1 MTPAGLS
8 RDHLL
13 LGAAGASSVLT
24 QYVAVREIGSTFLA
38 TELVLLAATLVTLA
52 GPSLGYALAHRIP
65 DRILALWGA
74 LSLAALLALPVGL
87 RALVGAMAAR
97 GHGGVAI
104 GLTLLLGGLLLSGF
118 YAVFLP
124 RCAEVPASLPA
135 LYAAELGGALVAL
148 ALLALSPSFRVT
160 LALSSAAAVLALHLG
175 LKRLRISLP
184 AAAAAVGAALA
195 YPRFDEAAALLY
207 YAGYHGR
214 RTPRIVVTEYSP
226 YQRIDVVD
234 DARGRRSLYLDGV
247 WFFRSDGFDGH
258 NRFLAELPGALHT
271 RATTGRRQAST
282 GAEARELAPRALVIG
297 SGSFSSAAYLHG
309 LGYEVTVVELD
320 EAVARIGFFAFGE
333 THGLVPGAVK
343 VWIGD
348 GRRFLTETALS
359 FDVIALD
366 VPAPYHL
373 RTALL
378 YTPGFYRLAAS
389 RLRPSGVVSLSLC
402 GRTDGPVGKAIAA
415 AAAQAFPSVI
425 AVESA
430 TSGLS
435 HLYGGSP
442 LPFSAAD
449 VTAALAERDPRGGR
463 VYADGELRAMVEGVE
478 PLTEARLFPV
488 LVLAR
493 GALTAVL
500 DGS

>member
-1 MTPAGLS
+1 
-8 RDHLL
+8 L

-24 QYVAVREIGSTFLA
+24 QYVAVREIGSTFLS

-65 DRILALWGA
+65 DRVVALWGG
-74 LSLAALLALPVGL
+74 LSVAALLALPVGL

-97 GHGGVAI
+97 GHGGAAI
-104 GLTLLLGGLLLSGF
+104 GLTLLLGGLFLSGF

-124 RCAEVPASLPA
+124 RCAEVPTSLA
-135 LYAAELGGALVAL
+135 TLYASELGGALLAL
-148 ALLALSPSFRVT
+148 TLLALSASFRVT

-175 LKRLRISLP
+175 LGRPLLSLG
-184 AAAAAVGAALA
+184 AATAAVGAALA
-195 YPRFDEAAALLY
+195 YPGLDEAAARLY

-214 RTPRIVVTEYSP
+214 REPRIVATEYSP

-247 WFFRSDGFDGH
+247 WFFRSDSFDGH
-258 NRFLAELPGALHT
+258 NRFLAELPGALHA
-271 RATTGRRQAST
+271 RATTGRGQ
-282 GAEARELAPRALVIG
+282 ALVIG

-320 EAVARIGFFAFGE
+320 EAVARIGFAQFGE
-333 THGLVPGAVK
+333 THGLVPGAVR

-348 GRRFLTETALS
+348 GRRFLTETAAA
-359 FDVIALD
+359 FDVIAID

-378 YTPGFYRLAAS
+378 YTPRFYRLAAS
-389 RLRPSGVVSLSLC
+389 RLLPGGVVSLSLC
-402 GRTDGPVGKAIAA
+402 GSAEGPVGKAIAA

-449 VTAALAERDPRGGR
+449 VTAALAEWDPRGGR
-463 VYADGELRAMVEGVE
+463 AYADAELRAMIQGVE
-478 PLTEARLFPV
+478 PLAETRLVPV
-488 LVLAR
+488 LLLAR
-493 GALTAVL
+493 GALEDVL
-500 DGS
+500 DGD

>member
-1 MTPAGLS
+1 MVASPRQAPKSCARVMRPTGLS
-8 RDHLL
+8 RDQFL

-24 QYVAVREIGSTFLA
+24 QYVAVREIGSTFLP
-38 TELVLLAATLVTLA
+38 TEIVILAATLVTLA
-52 GPSLGYALAHRIP
+52 GPSIGYAIAHRIP
-65 DRILALWGA
+65 DRVLALWGA

-104 GLTLLLGGLLLSGF
+104 GLTVLLGGLFLSAF
-118 YAVFLP
+118 SAVFLP
-124 RCAEVPASLPA
+124 RCARAPASLAA
-135 LYAAELGGALVAL
+135 LYACELGGALVAL
-148 ALLALSPSFRVT
+148 ALLALSASFRVT
-160 LALSSAAAVLALHLG
+160 LALSWAAAVLALHLG
-175 LKRLRISLP
+175 LRRPSLSLA

-195 YPRFDEAAALLY
+195 YPRLDEAAAGLY

-214 RTPRIVVTEYSP
+214 REPRIVVTEYSP

-247 WFFRSDGFDGH
+247 WFFRNDGFDGH
-258 NRFLAELPGALHT
+258 NRFLAELPGALH
-271 RATTGRRQAST
+271 AGAGR
-282 GAEARELAPRALVIG
+282 EALVIG

-348 GRRFLTETALS
+348 GRRFLAETARA
-359 FDVIALD
+359 FDVIAVD

-378 YTPGFYRLAAS
+378 HTPGFYRLAAS

-402 GRTDGPVGKAIAA
+402 GSVEGPVGKAIAA
-415 AAAQAFPSVI
+415 AAAQAFPSVV

-430 TSGLS
+430 TSRLA

-449 VTAALAERDPRGGR
+449 VAAALAERDPRGGR
-463 VYADGELRAMVEGVE
+463 VLADAELRALVRGVE

-488 LVLAR
+488 LALAR
-493 GALTAVL
+493 AALEDVIDA
-500 DGS
+500 D